1 MNTRNPKFWALIG
14 FGVGAVIASAG
25 TIVHPLDSLFGGL
38 IQAAIWF
45 GVSSFF
51 LRKRNTPNNASE
63 KNETNVYRG
72 IEDTNLSSTSIKTCD
87 KCESLVPIFKSF
99 CPNCSGTSFTHKPVK
114 KSEYPESSEEAMHRS
129 FKKADPEF
137 KSCPMCAEQIK
148 FAAIKCR
155 YCQHLMGE

>member
-45 GVSSFF
+45 GVSSFI
-51 LRKRNTPNNASE
+51 LRKKNTSRNSPE
-63 KNETNVYRG
+63 KSHSNVYRG
-72 IEDTNLSSTSIKTCD
+72 SEDTNLSSTSIKTCD
-87 KCESLVPIFKSF
+87 KCESPVPIFKSF
-99 CPNCSGTSFTHKPVK
+99 CPSCSGTLFNHKTVK

-129 FKKADPEF
+129 FMKSDPEF